1 MSGNSLFLDT
11 NIVLYLFSGDKTI
24 AELLD
29 GKNIFISF
37 ITELE
42 ILSYPELNPEQTKNA
57 KAFINDV
64 SLVDINSEI
73 KRIVVELRKS
83 YKIKLPDAIIAA
95 SAYYLNVPLF
105 TADKGFSRLSELNI
119 LLYEA

>member
-1 MSGNSLFLDT
+1 MSGNSLVLDT

-24 AELLD
+24 AESLN
-29 GKNIFISF
+29 GKNVFISF

-42 ILSYPELNPEQTKNA
+42 ILGYPGLTSQQMINA
-57 KAFINDV
+57 KSFFNDV
-64 SLVDINSEI
+64 SLVDIHSEI
-73 KRIVVELRKS
+73 KKIVVELRRS

-95 SAYYLNVPLF
+95 TAYYLNLPLF
-105 TADKGFSRLSELNI
+105 TADKNFSKLSELSI

>member
-24 AELLD
+24 ADSLN
-29 GKNIFISF
+29 GKNVFISF

-42 ILSYPELNPEQTKNA
+42 ILGYPDLTPEQLNEA
-57 KAFINDV
+57 KSFINDV

-73 KRIVVELRKS
+73 KKIVVELRRS

-95 SAYYLNVPLF
+95 SAYYLNIPLF
-105 TADKGFSRLSELNI
+105 TADRNFSKLSELNI
-119 LLYEA
+119 LLYET